1 MLPNFI
7 VIGAAKAGTTSL
19 YHYLSCHPEVHMSP
33 VKETNFFSEPTAG
46 RPLPSWSVRSR
57 AKYEG
62 LFQSALP
69 ARGEASPSYSLH
81 PWRAGVPERISAVLP
96 DVKLIYL
103 VRDPVGRA
111 VSHYLQ
117 RAAMGAE
124 HQPLN
129 RALADVDEPSHRY
142 ISGSRYATQLQ
153 QYLRHFPEDSL
164 MVVDQ
169 ADLLG
174 ARAETLRAVFDFLAV
189 DRDFSAPEF
198 DRLENTSADKRRR
211 TPAYAALQRIGAAAP
226 APARARLAQ
235 VARRALTRPLPEQQ
249 LDPRLHERLQ
259 ESFEPEVAWLRTWTG
274 KTFATWAV

>member
-33 VKETNFFSEPTAG
+33 VKETNFFSEATKG

-57 AKYEG
+57 DRYEA
-62 LFQSALP
+62 LFHSALP

-81 PWRAGVPERISAVLP
+81 PWRAGVPERISALLP

-103 VRDPVGRA
+103 VRDPIDRA

-124 HQPLN
+124 HESLN
-129 RALADVDEPSHRY
+129 RALADVDDPSHRY
-142 ISGSRYATQLQ
+142 IAGSRYATQVQ
-153 QYLRHFPEDSL
+153 QYLRQFPEDSL
-164 MVVDQ
+164 LVVDQ

-174 ARAETLRAVFDFLAV
+174 ARAETLRSVFGFLAV
-189 DRDFSAPEF
+189 DREFSAPEF
-198 DRLENTSADKRRR
+198 DRLENTSANKRRR
-211 TPAYAALQRIGAAAP
+211 TPAYAALQRVGAAAP
-226 APARARLAQ
+226 APARARLAN
-235 VARRALTRPLPEQQ
+235 VVRRSLTRPLPEQQ
-249 LDPRLHERLQ
+249 LDPRLRERLQ
-259 ESFEPEVAWLRTWTG
+259 ESFEPEVAWLRKWTG
-274 KTFATWAV
+274 KPFASWAL